1 MTRQEK
7 LSLSVAALICIG
19 FTQHLY
25 HTAGWLPTIIIGFG
39 ALTLGLVLWL
49 KTSFYY
55 PTDPNRLLPPYLM
68 TAGLLM
74 LHIAEEYAFDFG
86 NRIAGI
92 TEGIWSTEMFL
103 WSLGLGF
110 PLVWISGGIAIAKRH
125 PFGGFASCFLFCGM
139 LLGEPTHLLIFPIRE
154 MLIHGG
160 HYDYFP
166 GMWTA
171 LMPLVSGLWGL
182 VVIIQDSR
190 PQKLGAA
197 TEDLKEAETQTP

>member
-1 MTRQEK
+1 MDQK
-7 LSLSVAALICIG
+7 ILSYVAHAYEVWHAGDIGKVSVLDQLESIKPLKAVYGNIDSHSIRLQAPEVLSFSCEGVS
-19 FTQHLY
+19 
-25 HTAGWLPTIIIGFG
+25 
-39 ALTLGLVLWL
+39 V
-49 KTSFYY
+49 
-55 PTDPNRLLPPYLM
+55 
-68 TAGLLM
+68 LM

-86 NRIAGI
+86 GRIAGI

-182 VVIIQDSR
+182 VVIVQDSR
-190 PQKLGAA
+190 QQKLGAA
-197 TEDLKEAETQTP
+197 TENLKEAGTQTP